1 MIRRCELNRALAVVR
16 RSGVAA
22 DLQARLNPTGTGR
35 PRALPV
41 ETFLAGVI
49 LAAAHKK
56 TMSLVAVH
64 EVLTV
69 DIARSAQTAVG
80 SRSLAQPGRPGRPVS
95 IRQVRYLLERVELR
109 LAHTAGRAPDL
120 TASDRRERAAALQNI
135 LDRLLA
141 ATMPTHI
148 RHPGDYAVDGTA
160 VESAARGRRARRGAA
175 RAGKQQPAR
184 AGGGDADPPRPTPEE
199 IATQSVDDD
208 TSAAFD
214 PDATWGYRTR
224 TYQNKS
230 NVFFGYDVFS
240 LTRVPPVG
248 GTYAAAPALTERI
261 VVTPAATDVVDPAL
275 GMLDRLGADGQP
287 VTVLLADRAWSYK
300 LPDRWAHQLRAR
312 DLDGMRMIAGTAH
325 CPATPDELIDIRRPA
340 TLGAGPEL
348 DEFTRRIDERSS
360 YAFRRTAGPN
370 ARGDERAECPAE
382 AGKLRCPLKP
392 TSLLFPAEM
401 LSIGAPPDAAT
412 APACCTQRTVK
423 IPAAADAKVRQR
435 HIWGSAAWVRSF
447 RRRTYVEGAFGNLK
461 NPNTEAVRRGW
472 IAVVGLVRR
481 LAA

>member
-1 MIRRCELNRALAVVR
+1 MR

-80 SRSLAQPGRPGRPVS
+80 SRNLTQPGRPGRPGRPVS
-95 IRQVRYLLERVELR
+95 IRQGRYLLERVELR
-109 LAHTAGRAPDL
+109 LAHTAGRVPDL
-120 TASDRRERAAALQNI
+120 TASDRVERAAALQNI

-160 VESAARGRRARRGAA
+160 VESFARGRRTRRAPG
-175 RAGKQQPAR
+175 RAGKRRPTR
-184 AGGGDADPPRPTPEE
+184 ADGSTKLESAGPTPEE
-199 IATQSVDDD
+199 IAAQAVDDD
-208 TSAAFD
+208 TRPAFD

-230 NVFFGYDVFS
+230 NVYFGYDVFS

-261 VVTPAATDVVDPAL
+261 VVTPAATDVVDSAL
-275 GMLDRLGADGQP
+275 GMLDRLRADGQP

-300 LPDRWAHQLRAR
+300 LPDRWRTSCA
-312 DLDGMRMIAGTAH
+312 TA
-325 CPATPDELIDIRRPA
+325 ASS
-340 TLGAGPEL
+340 
-348 DEFTRRIDERSS
+348 RSS
-360 YAFRRTAGPN
+360 T
-370 ARGDERAECPAE
+370 CT
-382 AGKLRCPLKP
+382 P
-392 TSLLFPAEM
+392 TT
-401 LSIGAPPDAAT
+401 T
-412 APACCTQRTVK
+412 APAIST
-423 IPAAADAKVRQR
+423 
-435 HIWGSAAWVRSF
+435 G
-447 RRRTYVEGAFGNLK
+447 YG
-461 NPNTEAVRRGW
+461 
-472 IAVVGLVRR
+472 
-481 LAA
+481 

>member
-1 MIRRCELNRALAVVR
+1 MIRRCELDRALAVVR

-80 SRSLAQPGRPGRPVS
+80 SRSLAQPARRGRPVS

-120 TASDRRERAAALQNI
+120 TPSDRKERAAALQNI

-141 ATMPTHI
+141 ATMPVHLS
-148 RHPGDYAVDGTA
+148 HPGDYAVDGTA
-160 VESAARGRRARRGAA
+160 VESAARGRRARR
-175 RAGKQQPAR
+175 
-184 AGGGDADPPRPTPEE
+184 ADPPRPTPAE
-199 IATQSVDDD
+199 IATQAVDDD
-208 TSAAFD
+208 TSTAFD

-224 TYQNKS
+224 IYQNKS
-230 NVFFGYDVFS
+230 NIFFGYDVFS

-248 GTYAAAPALTERI
+248 GTYAGSPALTERI

-275 GMLDRLGADGQP
+275 GMLDRLRADGQP

-312 DLDGMRMIAGTAH
+312 GIEQVVDLHRNDYGARDLDGIRMIAGTAH

-348 DEFTRRIDERSS
+348 DEFARRIDERST

-370 ARGDERAECPAE
+370 GRGDERAECPAE
-382 AGKLRCPLKP
+382 AGKLRYPLKP
-392 TSLLFPAEM
+392 TSLLFPAE
-401 LSIGAPPDAAT
+401 LLTIGAPPDAAT

-423 IPAAADAKVRQR
+423 VPAAADAKCASATSGA
-435 HIWGSAAWVRSF
+435 HPPGSVPSGVAPTSKGPSA
-447 RRRTYVEGAFGNLK
+447 
-461 NPNTEAVRRGW
+461 
-472 IAVVGLVRR
+472 I
-481 LAA
+481 